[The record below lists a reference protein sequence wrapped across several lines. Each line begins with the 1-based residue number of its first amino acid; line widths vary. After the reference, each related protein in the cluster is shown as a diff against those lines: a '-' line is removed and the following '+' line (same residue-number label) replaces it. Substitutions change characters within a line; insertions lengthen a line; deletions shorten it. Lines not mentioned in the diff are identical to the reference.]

1 MFFLRRFA
9 RRFIPKIIRAWLG
22 KRFDD
27 VLICYW
33 KISWWQK
40 RKFKSLDPPKK
51 NGVLLIGYPRGEFG
65 VGYSLRLTALSLKK
79 AGVTFKVFDFNVVSQ
94 ASHKDNRLDD
104 WITYLPEFK
113 INIFCIGVD
122 QIQLLKKTLGKK
134 FFQNR
139 YNILYGSWEFN
150 RLPKKWVIYL
160 KEINEIWAMSNFVG
174 QMFRNST
181 TNFVHVFQHPVVL
194 DLAKSSNRSQFQIQN
209 NNFVF
214 LFMFD
219 FDSHIARK
227 NPEAVIQAFEYAFPK
242 SSQNSVSLV
251 IKSINSDRHIK
262 EHKTLEKLID
272 GDSRIIHIQKVLP
285 HSQNSA
291 LMQSCDCYV
300 SLHRSEG
307 FGLTIAEAML
317 AGKPVIT
324 TAYSGNM
331 DFTTNENS
339 LLVDYKLIP
348 VQQGDYPYA
357 KNEMWAEPN
366 IEQAGDYMR
375 KMVKNRNFYGQFA
388 KKGQE
393 LIKTSFNIQTMGEKY
408 KKRLELIL
416 NEKAMSQNK

>member
-1 MFFLRRFA
+1 M
-9 RRFIPKIIRAWLG
+9 PKKIRAWLG

-27 VLICYW
+27 VLIYRW
-33 KISWWQK
+33 KFLWWQK
-40 RKFKSLDPPKK
+40 RNFKPLDPPKK

-65 VGYSLRLTALSLKK
+65 VGSSLRLTALSLKT
-79 AGVTFKVFDFNVVSQ
+79 AGIAFNVFDFNVVSQ
-94 ASHKDNRLDD
+94 ASHKDTRLDE
-104 WITYLPEFK
+104 WITYLPEHK
-113 INIFCIGVD
+113 INIFCIGAD

-150 RLPKKWVIYL
+150 RLPKKWINSL
-160 KEINEIWAMSNFVG
+160 IEMNEIWAMSNFVG
-174 QMFRNST
+174 QMFRSST
-181 TNFVHVFQHPVVL
+181 TNFIHVFQHPVVL
-194 DLAKSSNRSQFQIQN
+194 EIPKSSNRSQFQIQK

-219 FDSHIARK
+219 FDSHAARK
-227 NPEAVIQAFEYAFPK
+227 NPEAVIKAFKYAFPK
-242 SSQNSVSLV
+242 TSKNPVSLI
-251 IKSINSDRHIK
+251 IKSINSDRHLK
-262 EHKTLEKLID
+262 EHKAIKKLID
-272 GDSRIIHIQKVLP
+272 RDSRIMHIQKVLP
-285 HSQNSA
+285 HSENAA
-291 LMQSCDCYV
+291 LMDCCDCYV

-331 DFTTNENS
+331 DFTTDDTS

-348 VQQGDYPYA
+348 VEQGDYPYA
-357 KNEMWAEPN
+357 KDEVWAEPN

-375 KMVKNRNFYGQFA
+375 KLVKDRNFSTLFA

-393 LIKTSFNIQTMGEKY
+393 LISTSFSIKSMGERY
-408 KKRLELIL
+408 KKRLDLIL
-416 NEKAMSQNK
+416 EENALSQKE

>member
-1 MFFLRRFA
+1 M
-9 RRFIPKIIRAWLG
+9 PKKIRAWLG

-27 VLICYW
+27 VLIYHW
-33 KISWWQK
+33 KFLWWQK
-40 RKFKSLDPPKK
+40 RNFKPLDPPKK

-65 VGYSLRLTALSLKK
+65 VGSSLRLTALSLKT
-79 AGVTFKVFDFNVVSQ
+79 AGIAFNVFDFNVVSQ
-94 ASHKDNRLDD
+94 ASHKDTRLDE
-104 WITYLPEFK
+104 WITYLPEHK
-113 INIFCIGVD
+113 INIFCIGAD

-150 RLPKKWVIYL
+150 RLPKKWINSL
-160 KEINEIWAMSNFVG
+160 IEMNEIWAMSNFVG
-174 QMFRNST
+174 QMFRSST
-181 TNFVHVFQHPVVL
+181 TNFIHVFQHPVVL
-194 DLAKSSNRSQFQIQN
+194 EIPESSNRSQFQIQK

-219 FDSHIARK
+219 FDSHAARK
-227 NPEAVIQAFEYAFPK
+227 NPEAVIKAFKYAFPK
-242 SSQNSVSLV
+242 TSKNPVSLV
-251 IKSINSDRHIK
+251 IKSINSDRHLEENKAIK
-262 EHKTLEKLID
+262 KLID
-272 GDSRIIHIQKVLP
+272 KDSRIMHIQKVLP
-285 HSQNSA
+285 HSENAA
-291 LMQSCDCYV
+291 LMNCCDCYV

-331 DFTTNENS
+331 DFTTDDTS

-357 KNEMWAEPN
+357 KDEVWAEPN

-375 KMVKNRNFYGQFA
+375 KLVKDRNFSTLFA

-393 LIKTSFNIQTMGEKY
+393 LISTSFSIKSMGERY
-408 KKRLELIL
+408 KKRLDLIL
-416 NEKAMSQNK
+416 EEKVPSQKK